1 MSDKNSNKLSS
12 TFALS
17 PLSAH
22 GPKWSSLWDE
32 KYTPWDRG
40 GPSLALH
47 DFLLS
52 RPNLVPPVTADTVQR
67 PTALVPGCGKG
78 HDALLLAA
86 FGYDVVGL
94 DYAPAATRE
103 AIENEQ
109 AVTEAQR
116 EGGQAAAAVDLY
128 TPRDGVPSRGK
139 TTWATGDFFSDE
151 WLEQSGLA
159 KDTTFDLIFDY
170 TFLCALPLS
179 ARPKWAA
186 RMASLLRPDGGRLVC
201 LEFPSGKPLTEAGP
215 PWGLS
220 ADTYLALLARPGEEP
235 TNAPDGSVNVPE
247 PRSGGL
253 RRLELV
259 KPART
264 HKAGTNE
271 DGTVRDW
278 LHVWTL
284 VGA

>member
-1 MSDKNSNKLSS
+1 MSDQNSNKLST
-12 TFALS
+12 TFAMS
-17 PLSAH
+17 PLSSH
-22 GPKWSSLWDE
+22 GPKWSSLWEE

-40 GPSLALH
+40 GPSLALN

-52 RPNLVPPVTADTVQR
+52 RPNLVPPVTAYTGPR
-67 PTALVPGCGKG
+67 PKALVPGCGKG
-78 HDALLLAA
+78 HDVLLLAA

-94 DYAPAATRE
+94 DFAPGAARE
-103 AIENEQ
+103 AIENQ
-109 AVTEAQR
+109 KSVLEAQQ
-116 EGGQAAAAVDLY
+116 EGQAAADIY
-128 TPRDGVPSRGK
+128 RPKEGVPSTGK
-139 TTWATGDFFSDE
+139 ISWATGDFFSDE
-151 WLEQSGLA
+151 WLEQSGLS
-159 KDTTFDLIFDY
+159 KGTTFDLIFDY

-186 RMASLLRPDGGRLVC
+186 RMASLLSPDGGRLVC
-201 LEFPSGKPLTEAGP
+201 LEFPSGKPLTQAGP
-215 PWGLS
+215 PWGLTNE
-220 ADTYLALLARPGEEP
+220 TYLALLARPGEEP
-235 TNAPDGSVNVPE
+235 TTAPDGGINLPE
-247 PRSGGL
+247 PRPGGL

-264 HKAGTNE
+264 HKAGENE